1 MDDAVAKCVLS
12 TEAHGDRMLLV
23 KIQARPTNIVVIQV
37 YMPTSAHDDS
47 EVELMYEK
55 LEEMIKKQKGT
66 DYLVVMGDWNAVVG
80 EGEPDE
86 CVGQYGLGV
95 RNNRGER
102 LVEFCKQQ
110 QMLVTNTCFKQ
121 DKRRRY
127 TWKAPGDTG
136 RYQLDYVLVK
146 RRFRNSVNN
155 SHAYPGADAD
165 TDHNLIIMTAFL
177 ALKNVKCRKTRKRWD
192 REKLSS
198 CAVEFSQEIDRNL
211 KVCKSDS
218 TNERWKE
225 LKKTMEAQARKIIGY
240 RKGITAKKPW
250 ITGEMMQKME
260 ERRKVK
266 HQSTEQAKK
275 EYRRLNNELRRETE
289 KARECWWRK
298 QCEELEELQRKGMHG
313 KVYTKIRKLQENRG
327 KSNTA
332 INDKQG
338 KLLTEGREVRNRWK
352 EYIEELYDTE
362 NAPTENDMS
371 GKPSTEDADD
381 LGPSLLREEIEQAIK
396 EMKTGK
402 AEGIDNIPV
411 EMIQNLGEKAKA
423 ELVKLCQQIYTSGEW
438 PQDFM
443 KTVII
448 PLQKKPNAT
457 DCSDHRTISLISHAA
472 KILLK
477 IITKRLESKVQ
488 AVNFLGQDQFGFR
501 KGRGT
506 REAIAALRSMG
517 ERSLENGNDLFVC
530 YVDYEKAFDRVNWC
544 KLMRVLEKLGVD
556 ERDRQLIKNLYLGQS
571 VVIRIAGEDSDPAKL
586 GRGVRQGCPLS
597 PLLFNIYIQALIDEA
612 MDGGEDGVKVGG
624 QLVKAIRFADD
635 QAMLASSNAGLQRI
649 MNRLNETSGE
659 YGMKINI
666 AKTKVMRISR
676 TGGKSVDITVNGVKL
691 EQVKQYCYL
700 GSMIAEDCKCQI
712 EIRRRIAMGKEA
724 FNKRGELLRGKLNHD
739 LKKRLVKTLVWSVV
753 LYASETWTM
762 QKEDVKRLEAF
773 EMWIWRRMEKITWKE
788 HITNE
793 DVLRRVQEE
802 RLLIDTI
809 RKRQKSWFG
818 HILRGESLLRT
829 VIEGRMIGKKVAGR
843 PRMKMI
849 DWMMDKSAE
858 RNYEQLKAMARN
870 RQEWQRWN
878 PGPV

>member
-1 MDDAVAKCVLS
+1 
-12 TEAHGDRMLLV
+12 
-23 KIQARPTNIVVIQV
+23 
-37 YMPTSAHDDS
+37 
-47 EVELMYEK
+47 
-55 LEEMIKKQKGT
+55 
-66 DYLVVMGDWNAVVG
+66 
-80 EGEPDE
+80 
-86 CVGQYGLGV
+86 
-95 RNNRGER
+95 
-102 LVEFCKQQ
+102 
-110 QMLVTNTCFKQ
+110 
-121 DKRRRY
+121 
-127 TWKAPGDTG
+127 
-136 RYQLDYVLVK
+136 
-146 RRFRNSVNN
+146 
-155 SHAYPGADAD
+155 
-165 TDHNLIIMTAFL
+165 
-177 ALKNVKCRKTRKRWD
+177 
-192 REKLSS
+192 
-198 CAVEFSQEIDRNL
+198 
-211 KVCKSDS
+211 
-218 TNERWKE
+218 
-225 LKKTMEAQARKIIGY
+225 
-240 RKGITAKKPW
+240 
-250 ITGEMMQKME
+250 
-260 ERRKVK
+260 
-266 HQSTEQAKK
+266 
-275 EYRRLNNELRRETE
+275 
-289 KARECWWRK
+289 
-298 QCEELEELQRKGMHG
+298 
-313 KVYTKIRKLQENRG
+313 
-327 KSNTA
+327 
-332 INDKQG
+332 
-338 KLLTEGREVRNRWK
+338 
-352 EYIEELYDTE
+352 
-362 NAPTENDMS
+362 
-371 GKPSTEDADD
+371 
-381 LGPSLLREEIEQAIK
+381 
-396 EMKTGK
+396 
-402 AEGIDNIPV
+402 
-411 EMIQNLGEKAKA
+411 
-423 ELVKLCQQIYTSGEW
+423 
-438 PQDFM
+438 M

-849 DWMMDKSAE
+849 DWMMDKSTE

>member
-1 MDDAVAKCVLS
+1 M
-12 TEAHGDRMLLV
+12 
-23 KIQARPTNIVVIQV
+23 
-37 YMPTSAHDDS
+37 
-47 EVELMYEK
+47 
-55 LEEMIKKQKGT
+55 
-66 DYLVVMGDWNAVVG
+66 
-80 EGEPDE
+80 
-86 CVGQYGLGV
+86 
-95 RNNRGER
+95 
-102 LVEFCKQQ
+102 
-110 QMLVTNTCFKQ
+110 
-121 DKRRRY
+121 
-127 TWKAPGDTG
+127 
-136 RYQLDYVLVK
+136 
-146 RRFRNSVNN
+146 
-155 SHAYPGADAD
+155 
-165 TDHNLIIMTAFL
+165 
-177 ALKNVKCRKTRKRWD
+177 
-192 REKLSS
+192 
-198 CAVEFSQEIDRNL
+198 
-211 KVCKSDS
+211 
-218 TNERWKE
+218 
-225 LKKTMEAQARKIIGY
+225 
-240 RKGITAKKPW
+240 
-250 ITGEMMQKME
+250 
-260 ERRKVK
+260 
-266 HQSTEQAKK
+266 
-275 EYRRLNNELRRETE
+275 
-289 KARECWWRK
+289 
-298 QCEELEELQRKGMHG
+298 
-313 KVYTKIRKLQENRG
+313 
-327 KSNTA
+327 
-332 INDKQG
+332 
-338 KLLTEGREVRNRWK
+338 
-352 EYIEELYDTE
+352 
-362 NAPTENDMS
+362 
-371 GKPSTEDADD
+371 
-381 LGPSLLREEIEQAIK
+381 
-396 EMKTGK
+396 
-402 AEGIDNIPV
+402 
-411 EMIQNLGEKAKA
+411 
-423 ELVKLCQQIYTSGEW
+423 
-438 PQDFM
+438 
-443 KTVII
+443 
-448 PLQKKPNAT
+448 
-457 DCSDHRTISLISHAA
+457 
-472 KILLK
+472 
-477 IITKRLESKVQ
+477 
-488 AVNFLGQDQFGFR
+488 
-501 KGRGT
+501 
-506 REAIAALRSMG
+506 
-517 ERSLENGNDLFVC
+517 
-530 YVDYEKAFDRVNWC
+530 
-544 KLMRVLEKLGVD
+544 D

-586 GRGVRQGCPLS
+586 GRGVRQGCPLA